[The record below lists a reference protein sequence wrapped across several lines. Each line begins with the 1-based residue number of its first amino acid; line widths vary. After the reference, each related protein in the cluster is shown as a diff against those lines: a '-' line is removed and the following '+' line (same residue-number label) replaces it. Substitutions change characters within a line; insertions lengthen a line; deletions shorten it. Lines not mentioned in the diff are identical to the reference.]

1 MNIVATE
8 AGGGNMEIN
17 KTDFHIPAAR
27 RLRDQ
32 LISLNQLAKGYAL
45 RGQGHRTQS
54 SEAKSHS
61 PKEVPKGR
69 KKLAQDAVLGKQA
82 PPDKSRRDD

>member
-45 RGQGHRTQS
+45 RGQGQWHDFGELRT
-54 SEAKSHS
+54 
-61 PKEVPKGR
+61 
-69 KKLAQDAVLGKQA
+69 
-82 PPDKSRRDD
+82 RRNVRPCGTTWGIV

>member
-45 RGQGHRTQS
+45 RGQGQGGISSGLQLVVFDYHFVYAACRIWPLPIHRYKASQ
-54 SEAKSHS
+54 
-61 PKEVPKGR
+61 
-69 KKLAQDAVLGKQA
+69 
-82 PPDKSRRDD
+82 

>member
-45 RGQGHRTQS
+45 RGQGQTFSLSNSQLIW
-54 SEAKSHS
+54 A
-61 PKEVPKGR
+61 
-69 KKLAQDAVLGKQA
+69 LAHIW
-82 PPDKSRRDD
+82 

>member
-45 RGQGHRTQS
+45 RGQGQS
-54 SEAKSHS
+54 LRALQ
-61 PKEVPKGR
+61 G
-69 KKLAQDAVLGKQA
+69 
-82 PPDKSRRDD
+82 

>member
-45 RGQGHRTQS
+45 RGQGHCGISQTDLNRELAAPLPQ
-54 SEAKSHS
+54 
-61 PKEVPKGR
+61 PKVQGG
-69 KKLAQDAVLGKQA
+69 QQ
-82 PPDKSRRDD
+82 

>member
-45 RGQGHRTQS
+45 RGQGHSLVIGQ
-54 SEAKSHS
+54 
-61 PKEVPKGR
+61 G
-69 KKLAQDAVLGKQA
+69 
-82 PPDKSRRDD
+82 

>member
-45 RGQGHRTQS
+45 RGQGQRIADLYTT
-54 SEAKSHS
+54 
-61 PKEVPKGR
+61 
-69 KKLAQDAVLGKQA
+69 
-82 PPDKSRRDD
+82 